1 MGMNNPL
8 ALLLAAL
15 AGTALGA
22 FYFGGLWW
30 TVRQTLAARQPALWV
45 LGSLM
50 LRMGVTM
57 SGFYWV
63 AGGDWRRML
72 SCLAGFVMARLIV
85 TRLTRLP
92 QTNQPDQAREARHA
106 PEP

>member
-1 MGMNNPL
+1 MEMHDPW
-8 ALLLAAL
+8 ALVL
-15 AGTALGA
+15 AGFAGVALGG

-30 TVRQTLAARQPALWV
+30 TVRKTLAARLPALWV
-45 LGSLM
+45 LVSLM

-57 SGFYWV
+57 SGFYLV
-63 AGGDWRRML
+63 ADGDWRRML

-92 QTNQPDQAREARHA
+92 QASQICKPQEAHHA
-106 PEP
+106 P